1 MINNNSLLGAGGMKA
16 MILAAGLGTRL
27 KPWTDQHPKALALI
41 NGKSLLQRNV
51 EYLQQ
56 FGIYDV
62 VVNVHH
68 FADQIIEVVQNNN
81 GWGSIISIS
90 DERDA
95 LLETGGGL
103 KKAALFLKDENDFV
117 LMNVD
122 VLTDLKLD
130 EMIADHFE
138 SKPLAT
144 LATTERK
151 TSRYFLFNDNNE
163 LCGWRNVETGID
175 EIAKQSAKY
184 YQKAFSGVH
193 VISNRIFSLM
203 NREGK
208 FSIIDIYL
216 EAAKI
221 EIIKC
226 FDHTNSR
233 FIDVGRPES
242 IIKAETMFA

>member
-1 MINNNSLLGAGGMKA
+1 MKA

-41 NGKSLLQRNV
+41 NSKSLLQRNV

-56 FGIYDV
+56 FGIYNV

-68 FADQIIEVVQNNN
+68 FPEQILEAVQKNN
-81 GWGSIISIS
+81 GWGSNIIIS

-95 LLETGGGL
+95 ILETGGGL
-103 KKAALFLKDENDFV
+103 KKAAPFLQDENDFV

-122 VLTDLKLD
+122 VLTDLKLN
-130 EMIADHFE
+130 EMIADHVKN
-138 SKPLAT
+138 KPLAT
-144 LATTERK
+144 LATTQRT

-175 EIAKQSAKY
+175 KIVRQSAKY
-184 YQKAFSGVH
+184 YQKAFSGIH
-193 VISNRIFSLM
+193 IISNRIFSLM
-203 NREGK
+203 HQVGK

-216 EAAKI
+216 EAAKS
-221 EIIKC
+221 EIIRS
-226 FDHTNSR
+226 FDHSISR
-233 FIDVGRPES
+233 FIDVGKPDR
-242 IIKAETMFA
+242 IVKAEAIFA